1 MAAITSAVVVA
12 AGSAYAA
19 NKQAGAA
26 QDAANAQTNAANMGI
41 GEQRRQFDTFQ
52 QNIAPYLT
60 AGQDGLNRLTSLMND
75 PSSIQNSAAYQW
87 RLGQGMQGLDRSA
100 AARGGLFGGG
110 HQADLM
116 AYGQGMAS
124 QEYDSQWNRLAGLA
138 SMGQNAAVG
147 AGHMGQANANAIGNL
162 YGQIGQAQAGS
173 AINQANAWSNFG
185 NSLAGIAGNYMGQR
199 QSSYQTPAPAAQWG
213 TTGNTMIDKPA
224 SKWNFGGYGG

>member
-26 QDAANAQTNAANMGI
+26 KDAARAQTNAANAGI
-41 GEQRRQFDTFQ
+41 AEQQRQFDTFQ
-52 QNIAPYLT
+52 QNISPYLDT
-60 AGQDGLNRLTSLMND
+60 GQMGLNRLQGLLND
-75 PSSIQNSAAYQW
+75 PSSIQDSAAYQW

-110 HQADLM
+110 HQTDLM
-116 AYGQGMAS
+116 NYGQGMAS

-185 NSLAGIAGNYMGQR
+185 NSLAGLAGNYMGQR
-199 QSSYQTPAPAAQWG
+199 QTSYQAPATNQWSG
-213 TTGNTMIDKPA
+213 TGNSLINNPA
-224 SKWNFGGYGG
+224 SNWNFGGRG

>member
-26 QDAANAQTNAANMGI
+26 KDAARAQTNAANAGI
-41 GEQRRQFDTFQ
+41 AEQQRQFDTFQ
-52 QNIAPYLT
+52 QNISPYLET
-60 AGQDGLNRLTSLMND
+60 GQMGLNGLQGLLND
-75 PSSIQNSAAYQW
+75 PSSIQDSVAYQW

-110 HQADLM
+110 HQTDLM
-116 AYGQGMAS
+116 NYGQGMAS

-185 NSLAGIAGNYMGQR
+185 NSLAGLAGNYMGQR
-199 QSSYQTPAPAAQWG
+199 QTSYQAPATNQWSG
-213 TTGNTMIDKPA
+213 TGNSLINNPA
-224 SKWNFGGYGG
+224 SNWNFGGRG